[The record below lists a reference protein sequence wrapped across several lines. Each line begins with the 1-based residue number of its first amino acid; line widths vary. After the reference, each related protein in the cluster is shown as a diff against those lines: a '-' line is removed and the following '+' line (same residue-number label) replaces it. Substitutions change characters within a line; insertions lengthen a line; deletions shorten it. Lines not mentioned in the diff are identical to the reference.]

1 MYLIRWYS
9 FHPEES
15 RPLAVSTDGMSFYCL
30 FPIISYCGGISPLG
44 GLDTAVLPAGHS
56 TQGDFYS
63 IISYC
68 GGISPLGGLDTV
80 VLPAGHSTQG
90 DLSFVTYRLHGILR
104 PSNLTLGD
112 VAIY

>member
-1 MYLIRWYS
+1 MISKYLNTLGCILVRHYS

-15 RPLAVSTDGMSFYCL
+15 RPLAVSTDGMSFHCL
-30 FPIISYCGGISPLG
+30 FP
-44 GLDTAVLPAGHS
+44 
-56 TQGDFYS
+56 